1 MSGMSE
7 IVMVNPAT
15 GEELGVKKTW
25 SETHILDAYEKAREK
40 SLVFRTTTI
49 EQRIEEIRK
58 IKRYIVDHMESL
70 VEGLSADLGK
80 TKSEALLME
89 IFPVLDCIKYYEKN
103 APWIL
108 ADEKIKTPLALM
120 GKKSYVFYEPLGAV
134 LVIAPWNA
142 PFTLSLIPIISAILA
157 GNTVMYKPSE
167 IAAYSGML
175 IEKVIKE
182 SGVEPGLVTVVYG
195 KGSEIGDTLIEGK
208 PDKIFFTGSTTT
220 GKLIMEKAAKYLIPV
235 ELELG
240 GKDPMIVFEDAFL
253 ERAVNAA
260 VWGSLF
266 NCGQVCVSVERI
278 YVQEPVYDDFVKRVV
293 DQVKNVKQGWDTKG
307 EFDIGCLASEDQ
319 VKIVQDHLN
328 DAVRK
333 GAKILTGGKR
343 KGKTLFFEPTV
354 IVNVNHSMKVM
365 REETFGPVLSIM
377 KFKSEDEAIRLANDS
392 MYGLNASVWTRD
404 KAKALRVSRAIV
416 TGGVSVNNALMV
428 QANFNLPYGGV
439 KQSGFGRYHGPY
451 GLHAFSN
458 MKSVIIEKGKKPK
471 DINWYPFRED
481 KYQRFLRT
489 FKSLFS
495 EKTLAKLKG
504 LPSMMALMRSK
515 E

>member
-1 MSGMSE
+1 
-7 IVMVNPAT
+7 MVNPAT

-25 SETHILDAYEKAREK
+25 STQHILDAYEKAREK
-40 SLVFRTTTI
+40 SLTFRKTTI
-49 EQRIEEIRK
+49 KQRMEEIRK
-58 IKRYIVDHMESL
+58 IKRYIVDHMDSL

-103 APWIL
+103 AQSIL
-108 ADEKIKTPLALM
+108 ADEKIKTPIALM
-120 GKKSYVFYEPLGAV
+120 GKKSFVFYEPLGTV
-134 LVIAPWNA
+134 LIIAPWNA

-157 GNTVMYKPSE
+157 GNTVIYKPSE
-167 IAAYSGML
+167 ITTYSGML
-175 IEKVIKE
+175 IEKIFKE
-182 SGVEPGLVTVVYG
+182 SNVEPGIVTIVYG
-195 KGSEIGDTLIEGK
+195 KGSEIGDALIEGK
-208 PDKIFFTGSTTT
+208 PDKIFFTGSTAT
-220 GKLIMEKAAKYLIPV
+220 GKVIMEKVAKHLIPV
-235 ELELG
+235 EMELG
-240 GKDPMIVFEDAFL
+240 GKDPMIIFEDAFI

-278 YVQEPVYDDFVKRVV
+278 YVQESIYDDFVSRVV
-293 DQVKNVKQGWDTKG
+293 EQVKNVKQGWDTKG
-307 EFDIGCLASEDQ
+307 EFDIGCLASQDQ
-319 VKIVQDHLN
+319 VKIVDDQIK
-328 DAVRK
+328 DAIRK

-354 IVNVNHSMKVM
+354 IVNVDHSMKIM
-365 REETFGPVLSIM
+365 QEETFGPIVGIM
-377 KFKSEDEAIRLANDS
+377 KFATEEEVVKLANDS
-392 MYGLNASVWTRD
+392 IYGLNASVWTKD
-404 KAKALRVSRAIV
+404 KAKALRVSRTLI
-416 TGGVSVNNALMV
+416 TGGVSINNALMV

-458 MKSVIIEKGKKPK
+458 IKAVIIEKGKKPK
-471 DINWYPFRED
+471 DINWYPFRAD

-489 FKSLFS
+489 FQSLFS
-495 EKTLAKLKG
+495 EKTMTKLKG
-504 LPSMMALMRSK
+504 LPAMMTLMRSK

>member
-1 MSGMSE
+1 MSCMSE
-7 IVMVNPAT
+7 IVMINPAT

-25 SETHILDAYEKAREK
+25 SATHILEAYKKAHEK

-49 EQRIEEIRK
+49 DQRINEIRK
-58 IKRYIVDHMESL
+58 IKRYIVSNMESL

-89 IFPVLDCIKYYEKN
+89 IFPILDCIVYYEKN
-103 APWIL
+103 AASIL
-108 ADEKIKTPLALM
+108 ADESIKTPLALR
-120 GKKSYVFYEPLGAV
+120 GKKSYVFYEPLGTV

-157 GNTVMYKPSE
+157 GNTVIYKPSE

-175 IEKVIKE
+175 IEKILKE
-182 SGVEPGLVTVVYG
+182 SGVEPGLVTIVYG

-220 GKLIMEKAAKYLIPV
+220 GRVIMEKAAKYLIPV

-253 ERAVNAA
+253 ERAANAA

-266 NCGQVCVSVERI
+266 NCGQVCVSIERI
-278 YVQEPVYDDFVKRVV
+278 YVQESMYDEFVNRIVN
-293 DQVKNVKQGWDTKG
+293 QVKNIKQGWDTKG

-319 VKIVQDHLN
+319 VKIVQNHIA
-328 DAVRK
+328 DAIQK

-343 KGKTLFFEPTV
+343 KAKTLFFEPTV
-354 IVNVNHSMKVM
+354 IVNVDHSMKIM
-365 REETFGPVLSIM
+365 QEETFGPVVSIM
-377 KFKSEDEAIRLANDS
+377 KFTTEDEVIRLANDS
-392 MYGLNASVWTRD
+392 VYGLNASVWTKD
-404 KAKALRVSRAIV
+404 KAKALRISRALIA
-416 TGGVSVNNALMV
+416 GGVSINNALMI

-439 KQSGFGRYHGPY
+439 RQSGFGRYHGPY
-451 GLHAFSN
+451 GLHTFSN
-458 MKSVIIEKGKKPK
+458 IKAVIIEKGKKPK
-471 DINWYPFRED
+471 DINWYPFRAD
-481 KYQRFLRT
+481 KYQRFLTT
-489 FKSLFS
+489 FQSLFS
-495 EKTLAKLKG
+495 EKITDKIKG
-504 LPSMMALMRSK
+504 LPSMMRLMRSK

>member
-25 SETHILDAYEKAREK
+25 SDTHILDAYEKAREK

-58 IKRYIVDHMESL
+58 IKRYIVNRMESL

-108 ADEKIKTPLALM
+108 ADEKIKTPLVLM
-120 GKKSYVFYEPLGAV
+120 GKKSYVFYEPLGTV

-157 GNTVMYKPSE
+157 GNTVIYKPSE
-167 IAAYSGML
+167 IATYSGML
-175 IEKVIKE
+175 IEKILKE
-182 SGVEPGLVTVVYG
+182 SGVEPGIVTVVYG

-208 PDKIFFTGSTTT
+208 PDKIFFTGSTAT
-220 GKLIMEKAAKYLIPV
+220 GKIIMEKAAKHLIPV

-240 GKDPMIVFEDAFL
+240 GKDPMIVFEDAFI

-278 YVQEPVYDDFVKRVV
+278 YVQESVYDDFVNQGRRTGEKCETRVGYKR
-293 DQVKNVKQGWDTKG
+293 
-307 EFDIGCLASEDQ
+307 
-319 VKIVQDHLN
+319 
-328 DAVRK
+328 
-333 GAKILTGGKR
+333 
-343 KGKTLFFEPTV
+343 
-354 IVNVNHSMKVM
+354 
-365 REETFGPVLSIM
+365 
-377 KFKSEDEAIRLANDS
+377 
-392 MYGLNASVWTRD
+392 
-404 KAKALRVSRAIV
+404 
-416 TGGVSVNNALMV
+416 
-428 QANFNLPYGGV
+428 
-439 KQSGFGRYHGPY
+439 
-451 GLHAFSN
+451 
-458 MKSVIIEKGKKPK
+458 
-471 DINWYPFRED
+471 
-481 KYQRFLRT
+481 
-489 FKSLFS
+489 
-495 EKTLAKLKG
+495 
-504 LPSMMALMRSK
+504 
-515 E
+515 

>member
-1 MSGMSE
+1 
-7 IVMVNPAT
+7 
-15 GEELGVKKTW
+15 
-25 SETHILDAYEKAREK
+25 
-40 SLVFRTTTI
+40 
-49 EQRIEEIRK
+49 
-58 IKRYIVDHMESL
+58 MESL

-103 APWIL
+103 ACSIL
-108 ADEKIKTPLALM
+108 ADEKIKTPIALM
-120 GKKSYVFYEPLGAV
+120 GKKSYVFYESFGIV
-134 LVIAPWNA
+134 LIIAPWNA
-142 PFTLSLIPIISAILA
+142 PFTLSLIPIISAVLA
-157 GNTVMYKPSE
+157 GNTVIYKPSE

-175 IEKVIKE
+175 IEKIFKE
-182 SGVEPGLVTVVYG
+182 SGFEPGIVSIIYG

-220 GKLIMEKAAKYLIPV
+220 GKIIMKKAAKHLIPV

-240 GKDPMIVFEDAFL
+240 GKDPMIVFDDAHI
-253 ERAVNAA
+253 ERAVHAA

-278 YVQEPVYDDFVKRVV
+278 YVQEPVYDAFVKKIVEN
-293 DQVKNVKQGWDTKG
+293 VKNIKQGWDTKG

-319 VKIVQDHLN
+319 VKIVEDHIS
-328 DAVRK
+328 DAVQQ
-333 GAKILTGGKR
+333 GATILIGGRR

-354 IVNVNHSMKVM
+354 IVNVNHSMKIM
-365 REETFGPVLSIM
+365 TEETFGPIVSIM
-377 KFKSEDEAIRLANDS
+377 KFTDEEEAVRLANDS
-392 MYGLNASVWTRD
+392 RYGLNASVWTKNHE
-404 KAKALRVSRAIV
+404 KAMRVSRAIN

-451 GLHAFSN
+451 GLYTFSN
-458 MKSVIIEKGKKPK
+458 IKAVIIEKGKKPK
-471 DINWYPFRED
+471 EINWYPFRED
-481 KYQRFLRT
+481 KYQRFLAT
-489 FKSLFS
+489 FQSLFS
-495 EKTLAKLKG
+495 ERLIAKLKG
-504 LPSMMALMRSK
+504 LPSMMKLMRSK

>member
-1 MSGMSE
+1 MSE

-25 SETHILDAYEKAREK
+25 SDKHILDAYEKAREK
-40 SLVFRTTTI
+40 SQTFRKTTV

-70 VEGLSADLGK
+70 VDGLSADLGK

-103 APWIL
+103 ASSIL
-108 ADEKIKTPLALM
+108 ADEKIKTPIALM
-120 GKKSYVFYEPLGAV
+120 GKKSYVFYEPLGTV
-134 LVIAPWNA
+134 LIIAPWNA
-142 PFTLSLIPIISAILA
+142 PFTLSLIPIISAVLA
-157 GNTVMYKPSE
+157 GNTVIYKPSE
-167 IAAYSGML
+167 IATYSGML
-175 IEKVIKE
+175 IEKVFKE
-182 SGVEPGLVTVVYG
+182 SDVEPDIVTFVYG

-208 PDKIFFTGSTTT
+208 PDKIFFTGSTAT
-220 GKLIMEKAAKYLIPV
+220 GKIILEKAAKHLIPV

-240 GKDPMIVFEDAFL
+240 GKDPMIIFEDAYI

-266 NCGQVCVSVERI
+266 NSGQVCVAVERI
-278 YVQEPVYDDFVKRVV
+278 YVQESVYDKFVNRVV
-293 DQVKNVKQGWDTKG
+293 ENVRNVKQGWDTKG

-319 VKIVQDHLN
+319 VNIVEDHIN

-333 GAKILTGGKR
+333 GAKILTGGIR

-354 IVNVNHSMKVM
+354 IVNVDHSMKIM
-365 REETFGPVLSIM
+365 MEETFGPVVSIM
-377 KFKSEDEAIRLANDS
+377 KFTTEEEVVRLANDS
-392 MYGLNASVWTRD
+392 LYGLNASVWTTD
-404 KAKALRVSRAIV
+404 KEKALRVSRAII

-439 KQSGFGRYHGPY
+439 KQSGYGRYHGPY
-451 GLHAFSN
+451 GLHTFSN
-458 MKSVIIEKGKKPK
+458 IKAVINEKGKKPK
-471 DINWYPFRED
+471 DINWYPFRAD
-481 KYQRFLRT
+481 KYQRFLTT
-489 FKSLFS
+489 FQSLFS
-495 EKTLAKLKG
+495 EKITAKLKG
-504 LPSMMALMRSK
+504 LPSMMRLMRSK

>member
-1 MSGMSE
+1 MSE

-25 SETHILDAYEKAREK
+25 SETHILDAYNKSREK
-40 SLVFRTTTI
+40 SLVYRKTTV

-103 APWIL
+103 AQSIL
-108 ADEKIKTPLALM
+108 ADEKIKTPIALM
-120 GKKSYVFYEPLGAV
+120 GKKSFVFYEPLGTV

-142 PFTLSLIPIISAILA
+142 PFTLSLIPIISAVLA
-157 GNTVMYKPSE
+157 GNTVIYKPSE

-175 IEKVIKE
+175 IEKILKE
-182 SGVEPGLVTVVYG
+182 SGVEPGIITVVYG

-208 PDKIFFTGSTTT
+208 PDKIFFTGSTAT
-220 GKLIMEKAAKYLIPV
+220 GRIIMEKAAKHLIPV

-240 GKDPMIVFEDAFL
+240 GKDPMIIFEDAFI
-253 ERAVNAA
+253 ERTVNAA

-278 YVQEPVYDDFVKRVV
+278 YAQESVYDDFVNRVV
-293 DQVKNVKQGWDTKG
+293 EQVKNVKQGWDTKG

-319 VKIVQDHLN
+319 MKIVEDHIK
-328 DAVRK
+328 DAIRK

-354 IVNVNHSMKVM
+354 IVNVDHSMKIM
-365 REETFGPVLSIM
+365 REETFGPVVSIM
-377 KFKSEDEAIRLANDS
+377 KFTTEEEVVELANDS
-392 MYGLNASVWTRD
+392 VYGLNASVWTKD
-404 KAKALRVSRAIV
+404 KAKALRVSRAVI
-416 TGGVSVNNALMV
+416 TGGVSINNALMV
-428 QANFNLPYGGV
+428 QSNFNLPYGGV
-439 KQSGFGRYHGPY
+439 KQSGFGRYHGSY
-451 GLHAFSN
+451 GLHTFSN
-458 MKSVIIEKGKKPK
+458 IKAVIIEKGKKPEE
-471 DINWYPFRED
+471 INWYPFRAD

-489 FKSLFS
+489 FQSLFS
-495 EKTLAKLKG
+495 EKTMAKLKG
-504 LPSMMALMRSK
+504 LPAMMTLMRSK
-515 E
+515 K